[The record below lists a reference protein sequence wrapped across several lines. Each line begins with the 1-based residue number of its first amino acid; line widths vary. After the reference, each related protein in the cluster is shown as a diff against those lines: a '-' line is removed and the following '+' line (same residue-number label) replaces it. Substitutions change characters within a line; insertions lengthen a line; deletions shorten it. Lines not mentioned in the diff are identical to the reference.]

1 MLIVEFFGPS
11 GSGKSYLRKKMI
23 SKYFKNYKVYDYK
36 SINLNLKKQN
46 FLVKIYFNLIKS
58 SFVLKIK
65 KIFKIEN
72 LQISFLSFFFKNY
85 NKTIKQNTFR
95 NKNVKQ
101 LIIIEDLIKKSSF
114 DYREKMNFSRWAKE
128 EIIGN
133 EHARN
138 NKNIKSILI
147 DSEGLIQ
154 RLFVYC
160 YKKKNKKELIK
171 RYLNNINLPNVLI
184 HFRNIRIKKKTA
196 KNIDK
201 NEIIMIYLLT
211 LNFLKQKKILLL
223 NSEQGVDNLQK
234 NIYKKLKE
242 YKK

>member
-1 MLIVEFFGPS
+1 MLIIEFFGPS
-11 GSGKSYLRKKMI
+11 GSGKSYFRKKMI
-23 SKYFKNYKVYDYK
+23 NKYFKNYKVYDYK
-36 SINLNLKKQN
+36 SINLNLKNQN

-58 SFVLKIK
+58 NIILKIK

-85 NKTIKQNTFR
+85 NKTIKQNTFKK
-95 NKNVKQ
+95 KNLKQ
-101 LIIIEDLIKKSSF
+101 LNIIEDLIKKSSF
-114 DYREKMNFSRWAKE
+114 NHREKINFLRWAKE
-128 EIIGN
+128 EIVGN
-133 EHARN
+133 ENARN

-160 YKKKNKKELIK
+160 YKKKNKKELIQK
-171 RYLNNINLPNVLI
+171 YLNNINLPNVLI
-184 HFRNIRIKKKTA
+184 HFQNIRIKKKIA

-211 LNFLKQKKILLL
+211 LKFLKQKKILLL
-223 NSEQGVDNLQK
+223 NSKQGLDNLQK

-242 YKK
+242 YK

>member
-1 MLIVEFFGPS
+1 
-11 GSGKSYLRKKMI
+11 
-23 SKYFKNYKVYDYK
+23 
-36 SINLNLKKQN
+36 
-46 FLVKIYFNLIKS
+46 
-58 SFVLKIK
+58 
-65 KIFKIEN
+65 
-72 LQISFLSFFFKNY
+72 
-85 NKTIKQNTFR
+85 
-95 NKNVKQ
+95 
-101 LIIIEDLIKKSSF
+101 
-114 DYREKMNFSRWAKE
+114 MNFSRWAKE

-160 YKKKNKKELIK
+160 YKKKNKKELIQ

-184 HFRNIRIKKKTA
+184 HFRNIRIKKKIA